1 MYITRI
7 PNRSSPP
14 AVLLRESYREGGK
27 VKSRTL
33 ANLSHLPAPQ
43 IELMRRVLKG
53 EDLVAPEDA
62 FEIVRSRPHGHVVAV
77 LGTLRRLGLH
87 RWLCKA
93 PTRVRHVVEAM
104 IVARILDPRSKL
116 ATARGLA
123 SETQFS
129 SLGER
134 LDLSDLEIDEL
145 YEAMD
150 WLLTRQPHVEKALA
164 KRHLQDGTLVLYDL
178 TSSYFEGRTC
188 PLAKRGHSRDR
199 KKGTLQIV
207 FGLLCSPDGCPI
219 AVEVFEGNTGDPKT
233 VASQVD
239 KLRKRFGLT
248 RLVIVG
254 DRGMLTE
261 ARLREDVKPIEGL
274 SWISALRSPAIRQ
287 LVERG
292 SLQLSLFDEKDLA
305 EIEDPEYPGERL
317 IVCRNPFLAKERARK
332 REDLLQATERELD
345 KIVEATARPQR
356 RLHGKG
362 KIGVRVGKVIDKY
375 KMAKHFE
382 LTITDD
388 RFHYQRKVENIE
400 HEAALDGIY
409 VIRTDV
415 PRETLSAE
423 DTVRSYKGLSVVERA
438 FRSFKSVDLKVRPI
452 HHRLA
457 DRVRAHVFLCM
468 LAYYVEWHMRQAL
481 APILF
486 DDDEKATAEAR
497 RASVVRPAQRSAKAL
512 KKARTK
518 RTEDDLPVHSFQTLL
533 QDLATLVLDR
543 IQPKP
548 PGFPAFDKVTTPTPL
563 QQRALDLLGVTLD
576 V

>member
-33 ANLSHLPAPQ
+33 ANLSQLPAPQ

-248 RLVIVG
+248 QLVIVG

-317 IVCRNPFLAKERARK
+317 IVCRNPLLAKERARK

-388 RFHYQRKVENIE
+388 RFHYQCKVENIE

-486 DDDEKATAEAR
+486 DDDDKASAEAQR
-497 RASVVRPAQRSAKAL
+497 ESVVQPAQRSVKAL
-512 KKARTK
+512 MKARTQ

-533 QDLATLVLDR
+533 QDLATVVLDR
-543 IQPKP
+543 VQPKP
-548 PGFPAFDKVTTPTPL
+548 KGLPAFDKITTPTPL
-563 QQRALDLLGVTLD
+563 QQRALDLLGVTLGM
-576 V
+576 

>member
-14 AVLLRESYREGGK
+14 AVLLRESYREDGK

-33 ANLSHLPAPQ
+33 ANLSHLPDPQ

-53 EDLVAPEDA
+53 EALVAPEEA
-62 FEIVRSRPHGHVVAV
+62 FEIVRSRPHGHVAAV

-87 RWLCKA
+87 TWLSRT
-93 PTRVRHVVEAM
+93 PTRVRRVVEAM

-116 ATARGLA
+116 ATARGLG

-134 LDLSDLEIDEL
+134 LELHDLEIDEL

-150 WLLTRQPHVEKALA
+150 WLLTRQSRVEKALA

-248 RLVIVG
+248 RLVMVG

-261 ARLREDVKPIEGL
+261 ARLREDVRPIEGL
-274 SWISALRSPAIRQ
+274 SWISALRNPAIRQ
-287 LVERG
+287 LVHRG

-305 EIEDPEYPGERL
+305 EIEDPEFPGERL
-317 IVCRNPFLAKERARK
+317 IVCRNPLLANERARK
-332 REDLLQATERELD
+332 REDLLQATEKELD
-345 KIVEATARPQR
+345 KIVTATT
-356 RLHGKG
+356 RLKRTFRGKD
-362 KIGVRVGKVIDKY
+362 KIGIRVGKVIDKY
-375 KMAKHFE
+375 KMAKHFD
-382 LTITDD
+382 LTITED

-400 HEAALDGIY
+400 NEAALDGIY

-415 PRETLSAE
+415 PRDTLSAE
-423 DTVRSYKGLSVVERA
+423 DAVRSYKGLSVVERA

-468 LAYYVEWHMRQAL
+468 LAYYVEWHMRRAL

-486 DDDEKATAEAR
+486 DDNDKASAEALR
-497 RASVVRPAQRSAKAL
+497 KSVVQPAQRSAKAL

-533 QDLATLVLDR
+533 QDLATLVIDR
-543 IQPKP
+543 VQPKP
-548 PGFPAFDKVTTPTPL
+548 DGLPAFDKLTTPTPV

>member
-87 RWLCKA
+87 RWLSEA

-150 WLLTRQPHVEKALA
+150 WLLTRQPRVEKALA
-164 KRHLQDGTLVLYDL
+164 KRHLQNGTLVLYDL

-317 IVCRNPFLAKERARK
+317 IVCRNPLLAKERARK

-356 RLHGKG
+356 KLHGKDQ
-362 KIGVRVGKVIDKY
+362 IGLRVGKVIDKY

-486 DDDEKATAEAR
+486 DDDDKASAEAQR
-497 RASVVRPAQRSAKAL
+497 ESVVQPAQRSVKAL
-512 KKARTK
+512 MKARTQ

-533 QDLATLVLDR
+533 QDLATVVLDR
-543 IQPKP
+543 VQPKP
-548 PGFPAFDKVTTPTPL
+548 KGLPAFDKITTPTPL
-563 QQRALDLLGVTLD
+563 QQRALDLLGVTLGL
-576 V
+576 

>member
-7 PNRSSPP
+7 PNRNSPP
-14 AVLLRESYREGGK
+14 AVLLRESYREGSK

-33 ANLSHLPAPQ
+33 ANLSQLPDSQ

-53 EDLVAPEDA
+53 EALVAPQDA
-62 FEIVRSRPHGHVVAV
+62 FEIVRSRPHGHVAAV

-87 RWLCKA
+87 TWLSKS
-93 PTRVRHVVEAM
+93 PTRVRHIVEAM

-116 ATARGLA
+116 ATARGLE
-123 SETQFS
+123 SETLFS

-134 LDLSDLEIDEL
+134 LDLHDLEIDEL

-150 WLLTRQPHVEKALA
+150 WLLRRQPRVEKALA
-164 KRHLQDGTLVLYDL
+164 KRHLQDGTLVLYAL
-178 TSSYFEGRTC
+178 TSTYFEGRTC

-248 RLVIVG
+248 RFVMVG

-274 SWISALRSPAIRQ
+274 SWISALRNPAIRK
-287 LVERG
+287 LVEQG

-305 EIEDPEYPGERL
+305 EIEDSDYPGERL
-317 IVCRNPFLAKERARK
+317 IVCRNPLLAAERARK

-345 KIVEATARPQR
+345 KIVEATTRPKRKLRGQD
-356 RLHGKG
+356 
-362 KIGVRVGKVIDKY
+362 KIGVRVGKIIDKY

-388 RFHYQRKVENIE
+388 RFHYQRKIENIE
-400 HEAALDGIY
+400 NEAALDGIY

-415 PRETLSAE
+415 PRKTLSAE

-486 DDDEKATAEAR
+486 DDDDKAAAEVR
-497 RASVVRPAQRSAKAL
+497 RNSVVQPAQRSVKAL
-512 KKARTK
+512 KKVRTK

-533 QDLATLVLDR
+533 QDLATLVIDR
-543 IQPKP
+543 VQPKP
-548 PGFPAFDKVTTPTPL
+548 LPLPAFDKFTTPTPL

>member
-7 PNRSSPP
+7 PNRNSPP
-14 AVLLRESYREGGK
+14 AVLLRESYREGDK

-33 ANLSHLPAPQ
+33 ANLSQLPDSQ

-53 EDLVAPEDA
+53 EALVAPQDA
-62 FEIVRSRPHGHVVAV
+62 FEIVRSRPHGHVAAV

-87 RWLCKA
+87 TWLSKS
-93 PTRVRHVVEAM
+93 PTRVRRVVEAM

-116 ATARGLA
+116 ATARGLE
-123 SETQFS
+123 SETLFS

-134 LDLSDLEIDEL
+134 LDLHDLEIDEL

-150 WLLTRQPHVEKALA
+150 WLLTRQPRVEKALA

-178 TSSYFEGRTC
+178 TSTYFEGRTC

-248 RLVIVG
+248 RFVMVG

-274 SWISALRSPAIRQ
+274 SWISALRNPAIRK

-305 EIEDPEYPGERL
+305 EIEDAAYPGERL
-317 IVCRNPFLAKERARK
+317 IVCRNPLLAAERARK
-332 REDLLQATERELD
+332 REDLLQATEKELN
-345 KIVEATARPQR
+345 KIAEATTRPKRKLQ
-356 RLHGKG
+356 GQD
-362 KIGVRVGKVIDKY
+362 KIGVRVGKIIDKY
-375 KMAKHFE
+375 KMATHFE

-388 RFHYQRKVENIE
+388 RFHYPRKIENIE
-400 HEAALDGIY
+400 SEAALDGIY

-415 PRETLSAE
+415 PRKTLSAE

-468 LAYYVEWHMRQAL
+468 LAYYVEWNMRQAL

-486 DDDEKATAEAR
+486 DDDDKAAAEVR
-497 RASVVRPAQRSAKAL
+497 RDSVVQPAQRSVKAL
-512 KKARTK
+512 KKVRTK

-533 QDLATLVLDR
+533 QDLATLVIDR
-543 IQPKP
+543 VQPKP
-548 PGFPAFDKVTTPTPL
+548 LPLPAFDKFTTPTPL
-563 QQRALDLLGVTLD
+563 QQRALDLLGVTLN

>member
-87 RWLCKA
+87 RWLSKA

-116 ATARGLA
+116 ATARGLG

-134 LDLSDLEIDEL
+134 LDLYDLEIDEL

-150 WLLTRQPHVEKALA
+150 WLLARQPRVEKALA

-248 RLVIVG
+248 QLVIVG

-317 IVCRNPFLAKERARK
+317 IVCRNPFLAKERGRK

-356 RLHGKG
+356 KLHSKD
-362 KIGVRVGKVIDKY
+362 KIGVRVGKVIDHY

-388 RFHYQRKVENIE
+388 RFHYQRKIENIE
-400 HEAALDGIY
+400 NEAALDGIY

-423 DTVRSYKGLSVVERA
+423 DTVRSYKSLSVVERA

-486 DDDEKATAEAR
+486 DDDDKASAESR
-497 RASVVRPAQRSAKAL
+497 RESVVQPAQRSVKAL
-512 KKARTK
+512 MKARTQ

-533 QDLATLVLDR
+533 QDLATVVLDR
-543 IQPKP
+543 VQPKP
-548 PGFPAFDKVTTPTPL
+548 PGLPAFDKFTTPTPL
-563 QQRALDLLGVTLD
+563 QQRALDLLGVTLGT
-576 V
+576 

>member
-7 PNRSSPP
+7 PNRNSPP

-33 ANLSHLPAPQ
+33 ANLSQLPNSQ

-53 EDLVAPEDA
+53 DPLVAPEEA
-62 FEIVRSRPHGHVVAV
+62 FEIVRSRPHGHVAAV

-87 RWLCKA
+87 TWLSRT
-93 PTRVRHVVEAM
+93 PTRMRHVVEAM

-116 ATARGLA
+116 ATARGLG
-123 SETQFS
+123 SETLFS

-134 LDLSDLEIDEL
+134 LDLHDLEIDEL

-150 WLLTRQPHVEKALA
+150 WLLTRQPRIEKALA
-164 KRHLQDGTLVLYDL
+164 KRHLEDGTLVLYDL

-219 AVEVFEGNTGDPKT
+219 AVEVFEGNTADPKT

-248 RLVIVG
+248 RLVMVG

-274 SWISALRSPAIRQ
+274 SWISALRNPAIRQ

-305 EIEDPEYPGERL
+305 EIEDPEYPDERL
-317 IVCRNPFLAKERARK
+317 IVCRNPLLAAERARK
-332 REDLLQATERELD
+332 REDLLQATERELN
-345 KIVEATARPQR
+345 KIVEATTRPKRKLQ
-356 RLHGKG
+356 GQD
-362 KIGVRVGKVIDKY
+362 KIGVRVGKIIDKY

-388 RFHYQRKVENIE
+388 RFHYQRKIENIE
-400 HEAALDGIY
+400 NEAALDGIY

-457 DRVRAHVFLCM
+457 DRVRTHIFLCM

-486 DDDEKATAEAR
+486 DDDDRESARAR
-497 RASVVRPAQRSAKAL
+497 RQSVVQPAQRSLKAL
-512 KKARTK
+512 NKARTK

-533 QDLATLVLDR
+533 QDLATLVIDR
-543 IQPKP
+543 VQPKP
-548 PGFPAFDKVTTPTPL
+548 PGLPAFDKLTTPTPL

>member
-33 ANLSHLPAPQ
+33 ANLSQLPAPQ

-87 RWLCKA
+87 RWLSKA

-261 ARLREDVKPIEGL
+261 ARLREDVKPLEGL

-317 IVCRNPFLAKERARK
+317 IVCRNPLLAKERARK

-486 DDDEKATAEAR
+486 DDDDKASAEAQR
-497 RASVVRPAQRSAKAL
+497 ESVVQPAQRSVKTL
-512 KKARTK
+512 MKARTQ

-533 QDLATLVLDR
+533 QDLATVVLDR
-543 IQPKP
+543 VQPKP
-548 PGFPAFDKVTTPTPL
+548 KGLPAFDKITTPTPL
-563 QQRALDLLGVTLD
+563 QQRALDLLGVTLGM
-576 V
+576 

>member
-1 MYITRI
+1 MYIPRI

-33 ANLSHLPAPQ
+33 ANLSQLPAPQ

-87 RWLCKA
+87 RWLSKA

-219 AVEVFEGNTGDPKT
+219 AVEVFDGNTGDPKT

-317 IVCRNPFLAKERARK
+317 IVCRNPLLAKERARK

-356 RLHGKG
+356 SEQSRRSMGNPRSL
-362 KIGVRVGKVIDKY
+362 
-375 KMAKHFE
+375 
-382 LTITDD
+382 
-388 RFHYQRKVENIE
+388 IE
-400 HEAALDGIY
+400 FGDGI
-409 VIRTDV
+409 
-415 PRETLSAE
+415 P
-423 DTVRSYKGLSVVERA
+423 
-438 FRSFKSVDLKVRPI
+438 PI
-452 HHRLA
+452 PSRN
-457 DRVRAHVFLCM
+457 VT
-468 LAYYVEWHMRQAL
+468 EIAL
-481 APILF
+481 A
-486 DDDEKATAEAR
+486 R
-497 RASVVRPAQRSAKAL
+497 
-512 KKARTK
+512 
-518 RTEDDLPVHSFQTLL
+518 
-533 QDLATLVLDR
+533 
-543 IQPKP
+543 
-548 PGFPAFDKVTTPTPL
+548 
-563 QQRALDLLGVTLD
+563 
-576 V
+576 